1 MKMFF
6 LLVISSALFGFAS
19 PPGPL
24 HLKVNCL
31 ECAPD
36 TGSRIKEA
44 FRNALARHG
53 FRLVDSAVSAPTL
66 RVVAVRDSSLWFLA
80 PTVYSPR
87 GVPVSVSREDFP
99 GGFADLLG
107 PGVDSAL
114 AVARRVVDE
123 AVQRSKE
130 LHPNR

>member
-1 MKMFF
+1 MKMF
-6 LLVISSALFGFAS
+6 LLLLISLALAGFAA
-19 PPGPL
+19 PPTPL
-24 HLKVNCL
+24 HLEVKCL

-36 TGSRIKEA
+36 TGSRIEAA
-44 FRNALARHG
+44 FRAALVRHG
-53 FRLVDSAVSAPTL
+53 FRLADSAVSAPTL

-87 GVPVSVSREDFP
+87 GVAVSVSREEFP
-99 GGFADLLG
+99 GGFAELLG
-107 PGVDSAL
+107 SGIDSSL

-130 LHPNR
+130 VLHPR